1 MVSRPAVRFRAAPSR
16 PMAALAAALCTLP
29 WLAPAGAL
37 AQHPQVPPSP
47 VVEGVDF
54 RVYDA
59 RGRARSFAEVLAA
72 LDRADAVLVGET
84 HDDVVAHGVEAQLL
98 VRAAQRMGAVG
109 EGTGARRPVVL
120 SLEMFERDVQYIVD
134 EYLAGFITED
144 QFKRS
149 SRPWDRYDTDYRPMV
164 EFARAHGLPVVAA
177 NAPRRYVNRVSRLGA
192 DALAPLSDEA
202 KAFLPPLP
210 FPGPSEAYTAKW
222 NALMEEMTA
231 TMRAQRD
238 SAAAAAREAA
248 GDTAAAGAPAPVRP
262 PDREAG
268 QAPADHGMGNA
279 LQAQALWDAAM
290 GHAVATALD
299 EHAGALVIHYA
310 GSFHVEKG
318 TGIPER
324 VRDYRPRTR
333 ILTVVLKPA
342 GDVHAWDDEAHRD
355 LGDFVILT
363 LRPPPAE
370 PGAGYG
376 GGTDSLTSRTGSRS
390 RVSGRRKPRTLAR
403 NEGEARRLFRRWAS
417 PCSLTV

>member
-1 MVSRPAVRFRAAPSR
+1 MTSCPAVRSRPAASRSVAA
-16 PMAALAAALCTLP
+16 MAAALCAVP
-29 WLAPAGAL
+29 WLAPGGAS
-37 AQHPQVPPSP
+37 AQHPQVAPSP

-59 RGRARSFAEVLAA
+59 RGRTRSFADVLAA

-84 HDDVVAHGVEAQLL
+84 HDDVVGHGVEAQLL
-98 VRAAQRMGAVG
+98 VRAAERMGAVG
-109 EGTGARRPVVL
+109 EGTAVGRPVVL

-134 EYLAGFITED
+134 EYLAGLITED

-192 DALAPLSDEA
+192 GALAPLSAEA

-210 FPGPSEAYTAKW
+210 FPGPSAAYTAKW
-222 NALMEEMTA
+222 NALMDEMMA
-231 TMRAQRD
+231 AMRAQRD
-238 SAAAAAREAA
+238 SAAATARAAA
-248 GDTAAAGAPAPVRP
+248 GDTAAAEPSAPAQAPA
-262 PDREAG
+262 REPG

-290 GHAVATALD
+290 GHAVAAALD
-299 EHAGALVIHYA
+299 EHSEGLVIHYV

-318 TGIPER
+318 TGVPER

-333 ILTVVLKPA
+333 ILNVVLKPA
-342 GDVHAWDDEAHRD
+342 GDVYAWDDKAHRD

-370 PGAGYG
+370 TG
-376 GGTDSLTSRTGSRS
+376 G
-390 RVSGRRKPRTLAR
+390 
-403 NEGEARRLFRRWAS
+403 
-417 PCSLTV
+417 